1 MEKIVLS
8 RPTYNRL
15 SDGANIANDLLNK
28 ATSPKGVEP
37 PRPKNR
43 QYLAKLTAETTTPN
57 GGLTWKASEV
67 YLDETGL
74 AVVKVGGF
82 EWTDDN
88 PVFTLNAASINDVI
102 MVSQAGRPAIDP
114 DPAKRYWFGN
124 PGGGGGGGTS
134 MYRLIVKSDFT
145 LAFDGTSNQFD
156 LVNDLDVVIT
166 ANVIARQRKYTTANF
181 YANEVLYAIEYS
193 AGNYLLDPF
202 LAGIGG

>member
-28 ATSPKGVEP
+28 ATSPKGIEP

-57 GGLTWKASEV
+57 GKLTWKASEV
-67 YLDETGL
+67 YLDDAGG

-88 PVFTLNAASINDVI
+88 PVFTLNKAKVGNVI

-124 PGGGGGGGTS
+124 PGGGGTS
-134 MYRLIVKSDFT
+134 MYRLLVNNDFT
-145 LAFDGTSNQFD
+145 LASNV
-156 LVNDLDVVIT
+156 LNGVDVSLIDDQNNIIT
-166 ANVIARQRKYTTANF
+166 AAVQVIQRKYTTADF
-181 YANEVLYAIEYS
+181 YAGEYIYGIDYS
-193 AGNYLLDPF
+193 LGGYLLDPF
-202 LAGIGG
+202 LAGIGGA

>member
-28 ATSPKGVEP
+28 ATSPKGIEP

-57 GGLTWKASEV
+57 GGLTWKAEEV

-74 AVVKVGGF
+74 AVVKTGGF
-82 EWTDDN
+82 ECTDDN
-88 PVFTLNAASINDVI
+88 PVFTLNAATIGDVI

-124 PGGGGGGGTS
+124 PGGGGGGAS
-134 MYRLIVKSDFT
+134 IVWLKIKSKVDQKNYI
-145 LAFDGTSNQFD
+145 ADVYSIP
-156 LVNDLDVVIT
+156 NDPNPPIELDVPVYFY
-166 ANVIARQRKYTTANF
+166 NVDYGDIPIDNYYQSQLVGSIY
-181 YANEVLYAIEYS
+181 YAYA
-193 AGNYLLDPF
+193 PTW
-202 LAGIGG
+202 GG